1 MGNEPMVDYLLSRC
15 SSQGSKKTAGL
26 KAAGKSVNVPTLH
39 LAIAFYLAC
48 PTTARG
54 QMLKNIRSH
63 W

>member
-1 MGNEPMVDYLLSRC
+1 VDYLLSRC
-15 SSQGSKKTAGL
+15 SFQGSKTAGL
-26 KAAGKSVNVPTLH
+26 KAAGKSVSVPTLH

-54 QMLKNIRSH
+54 QMLKKIRSH